1 MTPDDS
7 PPASGHPKRPLP
19 PRSVTVRCRLEGPLV
34 VEISPDSLAL
44 GIGLRVT
51 DHEGQE
57 YPLPDDGRPLALCR
71 CGHSDR
77 KPFCDGSHK
86 ALPST
91 ERTQATEDPHP

>member
-19 PRSVTVRCRLEGPLV
+19 HRSVTVRCRLEGPLV

-51 DHEGQE
+51 DHNGHE
-57 YPLPDDGRPLALCR
+57 YPLPDDGRPVALCR

-86 ALPST
+86 ALSST
-91 ERTQATEDPHP
+91 ERTQATDAPHP